1 MKFGVQQIMLGTVTK
16 TETQALDTLKQIKS
30 FGYDGIELNGF
41 MIRPSSMMVRLLT
54 KAAGMPTGNGGK
66 YNWEFLV
73 KEAGLEVISLHEDL
87 GTIERDIGS
96 VIEEAKKFHT
106 NKIVITGMYRFDY
119 SDEKE
124 VATLCERLNSA
135 GEKLQKEHLSL
146 LYHNH
151 NVEFQKLKGKTL
163 SPEDDFLDLTSYGM
177 IVKETDANLVNF
189 EMDSYWIADA
199 GIDPLWVMK
208 YLGERLKLYH
218 INDRGNRKNGIAMTP
233 IIGQDSL
240 ELGTG
245 NMNLNA
251 LVRQAMDVNV
261 DGIILESHRN
271 FIDKDPIES
280 IRVSGNYLNQWK

>member
-1 MKFGVQQIMLGTVTK
+1 
-16 TETQALDTLKQIKS
+16 
-30 FGYDGIELNGF
+30 
-41 MIRPSSMMVRLLT
+41 
-54 KAAGMPTGNGGK
+54 
-66 YNWEFLV
+66 
-73 KEAGLEVISLHEDL
+73 
-87 GTIERDIGS
+87 
-96 VIEEAKKFHT
+96 
-106 NKIVITGMYRFDY
+106 
-119 SDEKE
+119 
-124 VATLCERLNSA
+124 
-135 GEKLQKEHLSL
+135 
-146 LYHNH
+146 
-151 NVEFQKLKGKTL
+151 
-163 SPEDDFLDLTSYGM
+163 
-177 IVKETDANLVNF
+177 
-189 EMDSYWIADA
+189 MDSYWIADA

-208 YLGERLKLYH
+208 HLGERLKLYH